1 MLVLCSPHRW
11 FISLSLLLIKHRVV
25 IITLWGKWLHLL
37 VTLHIK
43 NGASYWCKFECH
55 DFRHIETR
63 GNVLTRWLSLVFL
76 SGVGVVAQLNPDNL
90 TTLGPLRIGR
100 GVERAH
106 KKILPICIWMKTLF
120 ICDRQPNAS
129 DKHFLPLA
137 ASLLVKKGVFL
148 KRSPQKEAPERSGF
162 SIWQLWPTYHAPAGR
177 RENLAFSRQLQERL
191 CIVLYSG
198 PLSSWPPNLIS
209 SIPTATHVPT
219 QARAHR
225 AAGLCRRFNSAPLVS
240 AFHFSVTTRRRVL
253 KQLNP
258 TWC

>member
-90 TTLGPLRIGR
+90 TALGPLRIGR
-100 GVERAH
+100 GF
-106 KKILPICIWMKTLF
+106 C
-120 ICDRQPNAS
+120 QSAS
-129 DKHFLPLA
+129 GWRHSSSVTDSLTHQINIFYL
-137 ASLLVKKGVFL
+137 SLLLCLSRRAFFWSDHPRRRRRKGV
-148 KRSPQKEAPERSGF
+148 A
-162 SIWQLWPTYHAPAGR
+162 
-177 RENLAFSRQLQERL
+177 
-191 CIVLYSG
+191 
-198 PLSSWPPNLIS
+198 
-209 SIPTATHVPT
+209 
-219 QARAHR
+219 
-225 AAGLCRRFNSAPLVS
+225 S
-240 AFHFSVTTRRRVL
+240 AFDSSDPLITLQPVKGKT
-253 KQLNP
+253 
-258 TWC
+258 